1 MRAIDRLIIKKEG
14 LLMCGGLALPIPSEM
29 SFQGIE
35 EGGGG
40 VLMNIPHPYESNPLG
55 EDGDMAWG
63 EFLAF
68 A

>member
-1 MRAIDRLIIKKEG
+1 MG
-14 LLMCGGLALPIPSEM
+14 GGLPLPIPSGM
-29 SFQGIE
+29 IFQGIE

-40 VLMNIPHPYESNPLG
+40 VLMNITHPYESNPLG

-68 A
+68 T

>member
-1 MRAIDRLIIKKEG
+1 MFYHCFLKKEG
-14 LLMCGGLALPIPSEM
+14 LLMGGGLPLPIPSEM
-29 SFQGIE
+29 IFQRIE

-68 A
+68 T